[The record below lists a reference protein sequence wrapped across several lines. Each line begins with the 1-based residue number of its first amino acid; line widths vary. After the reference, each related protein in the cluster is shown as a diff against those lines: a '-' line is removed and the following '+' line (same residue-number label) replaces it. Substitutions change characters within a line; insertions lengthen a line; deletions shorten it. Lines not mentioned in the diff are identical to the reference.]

1 MAPRNASA
9 QQQLTELVASIQQF
23 TTEFRQEMR
32 EEMMAHRAALDDQ
45 QANFA
50 RQLEALS
57 DRDRLVLEQLQQP
70 RPAQPGFSALA
81 PVVSRFTYAKPNKGK
96 EKQKIM
102 ALLGQVFAEKDQD
115 DLDIMYKK
123 IGKKVK
129 LVCDFYAEK
138 EENHGKFYKNVSPMD
153 RISLASSVVDKLT
166 EKDEEFQFLL
176 ECEGLWSCRVFDLAV
191 LVKQIEGHQQE
202 ESFKRERPQSIK
214 LTDYII

>member
-1 MAPRNASA
+1 MAPRSAST

-23 TTEFRQEMR
+23 TTELRQEMR
-32 EEMMAHRAALDDQ
+32 EELMAQRAVLDDQ

-70 RPAQPGFSALA
+70 RPGQLGSSALA
-81 PVVSRFTYAKPNKGK
+81 PVVSRFTHAKPNKGG
-96 EKQKIM
+96 ERQKIM
-102 ALLGQVFAEKDQD
+102 TLLEQVFVEKDQD

-123 IGKKVK
+123 IGRKVK

-138 EENHGKFYKNVSPMD
+138 EENHGKFYRNVSPMD
-153 RISLASSVVDKLT
+153 SISLASSVVDKLM

-176 ECEGLWSCRVFDLAV
+176 ECEGLWPVEFLISLCWSNKSKAIN
-191 LVKQIEGHQQE
+191 K
-202 ESFKRERPQSIK
+202 KR
-214 LTDYII
+214 